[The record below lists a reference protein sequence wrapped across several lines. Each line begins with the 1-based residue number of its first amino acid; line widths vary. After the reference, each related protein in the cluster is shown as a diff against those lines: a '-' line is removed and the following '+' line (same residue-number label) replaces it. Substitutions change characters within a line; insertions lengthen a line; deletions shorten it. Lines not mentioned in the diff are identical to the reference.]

1 MSHSKKPNSS
11 YQIPLELATN
21 RDNVEDYGSIQL
33 SMTRKD
39 FWFFKNQSTLE
50 LGLLKHSIRAKN
62 LSCIYCK
69 NVESGLTYIVVFS
82 DSINYDVLG
91 ELFSMSS
98 QNTLTLDKEGSYHI
112 DSYFS
117 SNKTIG
123 INSNFSNQVFYIN
136 SRPSPSPSAS
146 TSSETFT
153 IGIQT
158 ACTPRVEYHIPQS
171 CRTIQNL
178 TFYLSPILGLCP
190 SQIMLSQGGKLLR
203 NDIQVSL
210 LDSKDFLLTI
220 YPGTPLVNFDAFVDE
235 NHPIFFIPAEL
246 KELVREFLMRST
258 FNESLVSSKIY
269 PCLKVTLP
277 ESDSST
283 EIYRCVQTKPPI
295 TDG

>member
-1 MSHSKKPNSS
+1 MSHSIDSKSS
-11 YQIPLELATN
+11 QIPLELTIN
-21 RDNVEDYGSIQL
+21 PDNVEDYGSIQL
-33 SMTRKD
+33 LMTGKD

-98 QNTLTLDKEGSYHI
+98 QKTLTLDKEGSYPI

-136 SRPSPSPSAS
+136 SRPSLP

-153 IGIQT
+153 VGIQT
-158 ACTPRVEYHIPQS
+158 ACLRFKQKISMTSLRKRV
-171 CRTIQNL
+171 
-178 TFYLSPILGLCP
+178 
-190 SQIMLSQGGKLLR
+190 
-203 NDIQVSL
+203 
-210 LDSKDFLLTI
+210 
-220 YPGTPLVNFDAFVDE
+220 
-235 NHPIFFIPAEL
+235 
-246 KELVREFLMRST
+246 
-258 FNESLVSSKIY
+258 
-269 PCLKVTLP
+269 
-277 ESDSST
+277 
-283 EIYRCVQTKPPI
+283 
-295 TDG
+295 